1 MPSNAIAVELPQRM
15 IANKRE
21 TVGFFKLYI
30 FFNYAMLVSISRMSA
45 SGREQTFRLVPEK
58 SGV

>member
-1 MPSNAIAVELPQRM
+1 LRSVSSNAIAVELPQRM

-30 FFNYAMLVSISRMSA
+30 FFTTR
-45 SGREQTFRLVPEK
+45 
-58 SGV
+58 